1 MKNGKIKQFFI
12 ILGAFLILGISFKV
26 MVLVEGLTEVRPVNA
41 IPPVAGLL
49 CGPVGAM
56 ACGIGNLIADMAGT
70 FSISSVLGF
79 IGNFMAAWIP
89 YRLWHFFSEERPNL
103 HSGKNIFHY
112 CLICLSG
119 AMTVAWI
126 LSFGL
131 YLLQGIWI
139 RQIYTYVFFNNIG
152 FSIGLGM
159 PVLIMLTS
167 DSVGMK
173 GCDAP
178 EKYLFCKKK
187 VCRITVL
194 SAYSAV
200 MCLLWVSVIIWNRSP
215 AEEPWMMAVSVLA
228 AAGLVML
235 SV

>member
-1 MKNGKIKQFFI
+1 MKISKIKQFFI

-70 FSISSVLGF
+70 FSDSSVLGF

-89 YRLWHFFSEERPNL
+89 YKLWHLFSKEQPNL
-103 HSGKNIFHY
+103 HSGKNIFQY
-112 CLICLSG
+112 CLVCFLG

-167 DSVGMK
+167 DSVGVE
-173 GCDAP
+173 GCNAP
-178 EKYLFCKKK
+178 EKYFFCKKK
-187 VCRITVL
+187 ACRMTVPF
-194 SAYSAV
+194 AYSAI
-200 MCLLWVSVIIWNRSP
+200 MCLFWVSIILWNRSP
-215 AEEPWMMAVSVLA
+215 AEEPWMIKVSVLA